1 MRKSNAKSNE
11 KFLAQIKFAIMKR
24 VSRMPRT
31 RLAVTVVHLPKM
43 TNERMSFFNVQ
54 LKHIKFTRP
63 CTLV

>member
-43 TNERMSFFNVQ
+43 KKRKNEFF
-54 LKHIKFTRP
+54 
-63 CTLV
+63 